1 MSKLTDSQLI
11 VLSAA
16 AARDDGS
23 AVAPQEMRRAA
34 ASKVGSSLVARKLMR
49 EVRAKTGMPVWRE
62 DESGRPL
69 SLIMTKA
76 GRDAIGVGD
85 DRDELSEVLAQ
96 GKKASRK
103 SPAAVAKPLKDEA
116 GCRAI
121 NQFILAAQKLE
132 AGAGRQNA
140 LGEVGRNSRRSH
152 RGDGLAAAYDASGAD
167 RPSKARLYDRAV
179 SDRWRGI
186 DLSHRR
192 TVSRSDGLIMRP
204 SSKPSQPTLRPA
216 ESIEQEIA
224 RLGAMTI
231 GELRD
236 AWRATFGAEPAV
248 GFSKDLLARAISYR
262 LQEQA
267 LGGLNAST
275 ARLLRSL
282 SRPGVEAPRQVKV
295 GSVIVREHRGVLH
308 EVMVV
313 PGGFCWQGKTYDSLS
328 SIAKKI
334 TGVTW
339 NGPRFFGLR
348 SKKPSETLEDAS
360 NDPAAPDRGQT
371 TERRNGRA
379 GRRSSLR
386 TGSLASPGG
395 CR

>member
-1 MSKLTDSQLI
+1 
-11 VLSAA
+11 
-16 AARDDGS
+16 
-23 AVAPQEMRRAA
+23 
-34 ASKVGSSLVARKLMR
+34 
-49 EVRAKTGMPVWRE
+49 
-62 DESGRPL
+62 
-69 SLIMTKA
+69 
-76 GRDAIGVGD
+76 
-85 DRDELSEVLAQ
+85 
-96 GKKASRK
+96 
-103 SPAAVAKPLKDEA
+103 
-116 GCRAI
+116 
-121 NQFILAAQKLE
+121 
-132 AGAGRQNA
+132 
-140 LGEVGRNSRRSH
+140 
-152 RGDGLAAAYDASGAD
+152 
-167 RPSKARLYDRAV
+167 
-179 SDRWRGI
+179 
-186 DLSHRR
+186 
-192 TVSRSDGLIMRP
+192 MRP
-204 SSKPSQPTLRPA
+204 SSKPSQPELLPA

-224 RLGAMTI
+224 HLGAMTI

-248 GFSKDLLARAISYR
+248 AFSKDLLARAISYR

-267 LGGLNAST
+267 LGGLSATT

-282 SRPGVEAPRQVKV
+282 SRAGVEATRQVKV

-308 EVMVV
+308 EVLVV

-348 SKKPSETLEDAS
+348 SKKPSGTLDDPS

-371 TERRNGRA
+371 AERRNGRA

-395 CR
+395 RR